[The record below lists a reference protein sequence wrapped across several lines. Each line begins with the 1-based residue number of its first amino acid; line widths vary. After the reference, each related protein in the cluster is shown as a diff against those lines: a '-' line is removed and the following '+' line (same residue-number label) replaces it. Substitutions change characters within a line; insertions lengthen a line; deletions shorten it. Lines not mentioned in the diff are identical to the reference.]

1 MAADAAGTIA
11 VTITTAETAAAVTS
25 RSALVRDRNRRVQDL
40 SRHPVPVRI
49 PVLSPVL
56 SRDLLTGTVLPAA
69 VKRKGT
75 DFRYPWI
82 VKEGETAYRSLLLL
96 QRDDS
101 LTGEG
106 SGAILDKE

>member
-49 PVLSPVL
+49 PVL